1 MMPSEFALIQ
11 SIQQQIKIND
21 ERVITGIGDD
31 CAVVL
36 GRAGFYMLLTTDS
49 LVEDVHFCAG
59 NIAPEQLGFKAL
71 AVNLSDVA
79 AMGGVP
85 LYVLVSLGLPPS
97 LPAVWI
103 KEFYGG
109 MDQLARQHRV
119 SIVGGNISS
128 AEKLHIHITL
138 VGEVKR
144 AHCKWRKGARDQDR
158 IYVTGPMGGAALAL
172 KEKKYLAPPVRVRE
186 GQDLGSLDSVTSMT
200 DVSDGLLADLQHILD
215 ASGCGAILQYDAI
228 PKPDSSGLIP
238 DMVLSGGED
247 YELLFTA
254 AENFNSMEN
263 PGVWCI
269 GRMTHD
275 RGLSVLDKD
284 GSPIK
289 VEGRGFDH
297 FRP

>member
-1 MMPSEFALIQ
+1 MKFSEFSLIQ

-21 ERVITGIGDD
+21 KRVITGIGDD
-31 CAVVL
+31 CAVVE

-49 LVEDVHFCAG
+49 LVEDVHFCVG
-59 NIAPEQLGFKAL
+59 DIAPDQLGFKAL

-79 AMGGVP
+79 AMGGDP
-85 LYVLVSLGLPPS
+85 LHALVSLGLPPS
-97 LPAVWI
+97 VTGVWI

-109 MDQLARQHRV
+109 MNRLAGEVGV

-128 AEKLHIHITL
+128 AEKLHIHVTL
-138 VGEVKR
+138 VGEVKET
-144 AHCKWRKGARDQDR
+144 HCKWRKGARNRDR

-172 KEKKYLAPPVRVRE
+172 KEKKYHEPPVRVRE
-186 GQDLGSLDSVTSMT
+186 GQDLGSLNSVTSMT

-215 ASGCGAILQYDAI
+215 ASGCGAILQYETI
-228 PKPDSSGLIP
+228 PKPDNSGLTP
-238 DMVLSGGED
+238 EMVLSGGED

-254 AENFNSMEN
+254 TENFNLVEN

-269 GRMTHD
+269 GRITNE
-275 RGLSVLDKD
+275 RELSVLDKD

-289 VEGRGFDH
+289 VAGQGFDH